1 MLNKSIVAILE
12 KYICNID
19 FASKYLLYV
28 NENDEIDINNGMTRF
43 RGKVRN
49 TGEGEQGVCMRGAN
63 GGCTRASRIASLSM
77 GAKGERRMKGTL
89 RES

>member
-19 FASKYLLYV
+19 FASNHLLYV
-28 NENDEIDINNGMTRF
+28 NENDEIDIKNGMTKF

-49 TGEGEQGVCMRGAN
+49 TGKGSKGYVCVVQTKDAHVR
-63 GGCTRASRIASLSM
+63 RASHRFPWEQ
-77 GAKGERRMKGTL
+77 K
-89 RES
+89 ESEG